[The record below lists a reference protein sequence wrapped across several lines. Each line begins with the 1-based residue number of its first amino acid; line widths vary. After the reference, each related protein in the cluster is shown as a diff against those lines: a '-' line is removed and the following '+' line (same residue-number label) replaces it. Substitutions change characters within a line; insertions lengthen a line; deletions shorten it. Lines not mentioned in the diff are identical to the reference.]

1 MRTESIEPNAGAAP
15 AAATVTPPGERG
27 AAGPQRRTLTR
38 RLERLAQLVLVLLL
52 ALGCWR
58 VLAPFFPAIM
68 FALVIA
74 VSTWPVHTAL
84 LTALRGRR
92 VAASLSACL
101 LAMLVAVGPVLLLMI
116 SLADAA
122 TWFLRLLEQGLA
134 RGAPAAP
141 AWLNDLPVFG
151 APLHAWWQEVAA
163 NPARLKELIAPLA
176 APARQAALVSGR
188 AVGNA
193 AMQIGLTGLL
203 LYFLYREGERL
214 GQHLQD
220 AARRIGGAF
229 GQEMLRTARDSVI
242 GVMFGEI
249 GAGLAQATVATIGF
263 FIAGVPNPFLL
274 GTLTFVLS
282 MVPVGPPL
290 IWGGAALWLFQ
301 QGNTGWGIFMLGYG
315 LLCISAI
322 DNVLKPLLIS
332 RANHLPF
339 VLTLMGVVGGVISFG
354 LMGLFLG
361 PTLLALSIDLGAHWL
376 RRPPSE
382 FRSPQQ

>member
-1 MRTESIEPNAGAAP
+1 MPTEALDPTVAAAP
-15 AAATVTPPGERG
+15 APATVTPAGAGG
-27 AAGPQRRTLTR
+27 AAEPDGRTLTS

-58 VLAPFFPAIM
+58 VLAPFFPAIL

-74 VSTWPVHTAL
+74 VSTWPGYTAL
-84 LTALRGRR
+84 LRGLRGRR
-92 VAASLSACL
+92 VAASLAACL
-101 LAMLVAVGPVLLLMI
+101 LAMLVAVGPVVLLMI
-116 SLADAA
+116 SLADGA
-122 TWFLRLLEQGLA
+122 TWFLGLLEQGFA

-141 AWLNDLPVFG
+141 AWLQDLPVFG
-151 APLHAWWQEVAA
+151 ASLHAWWQEVAA

-188 AVGNA
+188 ALGNA
-193 AMQIGLTGLL
+193 AMQIGLTALL

-214 GQHLQD
+214 GRRLHE
-220 AARRIGGAF
+220 AAQRIGGAF
-229 GQEMLRTARDSVI
+229 GQDMLNTARDSVI

-263 FIAGVPNPFLL
+263 FIAGLPNPFLL
-274 GTLTFVLS
+274 GTLTFILS

-301 QGNTGWGIFMLGYG
+301 QGDPGWGLFMLVYG
-315 LLCISAI
+315 LLCISSI

-376 RRPPSE
+376 RRPGPAPGS
-382 FRSPQQ
+382 